1 MRALLVVLMLLVAPL
16 TAWAQSIQVKPFD
29 QAEQNPEFKA
39 FRDALLASVKA
50 RDLEAVV
57 AAAAPDI
64 DLSFGGDS
72 GPERFRDFLSGKE
85 EWAGESYWRDLEA
98 VLSLGG
104 AFFEDGT
111 FAAPYV
117 YTDTTQL
124 PEEVDY
130 FTVFYCTGDKVRM
143 RANPS
148 TDAAVIGQLSY
159 DIVVADDPDQIAA
172 TDASGRDWFYV
183 RTFDGRKGWVAA
195 QFLRSP
201 YQYRAGFAQRDGQW
215 MMTFFLAGD

>member
-1 MRALLVVLMLLVAPL
+1 MRHILVAILLLWSPVG
-16 TAWAQSIQVKPFD
+16 AWAQSVQVKPYD
-29 QAEQNPEFKA
+29 QAELNPEFKA
-39 FRDALLASVKA
+39 FRDALLQAVKA

-64 DLSFGGDS
+64 TLSFGEDV

-85 EWAGESYWRDLEA
+85 DWAGEGYWKDLEA

-104 AFFEDGT
+104 AFSEDGS

-117 YTDTTQL
+117 YTDTTVL

-130 FTVFYCTGDKVRM
+130 FTVFYCIGDKVRM

-148 TDAAVIGQLSY
+148 TEATVVGQLSY
-159 DIVVADDPDQIAA
+159 DVVVADDPNNVAA
-172 TDASGRDWFYV
+172 TDATGRDWFYV

-201 YQYRAGFAQRDGQW
+201 YQYRAGFEKRDGRW
-215 MMTFFLAGD
+215 LMTFFLAGD